1 MMRQHLLQAYEQ
13 GYSDGLREA
22 LAELL
27 DNLLTNASTPQK
39 GGQSAISFPPEYHN
53 GFSEGLKDGTE
64 VLLALGK
71 TATMKRL

>member
-1 MMRQHLLQAYEQ
+1 MRQNRLQVYEQ
-13 GYSDGLREA
+13 GYSDGLREVF
-22 LAELL
+22 AELL
-27 DNLLTNASTPQK
+27 DSLRTSASTPQK
-39 GGQSAISFPPEYHN
+39 SSQPEISFLVEYHN

>member
-27 DNLLTNASTPQK
+27 DNLLMSAATLQK
-39 GGQSAISFPPEYHN
+39 SSPPAISFPQEYHN

-64 VLLALGK
+64 VLLALGE
-71 TATMKRL
+71 TAAMKYL